1 MCTHKKNEKKMKHFL
16 EFEQQLF
23 ESLHS
28 VVQKH
33 RNQEQ
38 QLGVSKSRQQLQSLQ
53 PKATS
58 LQESTNLGA
67 HHTKIFPNLQQ
78 EKFFL

>member
-1 MCTHKKNEKKMKHFL
+1 
-16 EFEQQLF
+16 
-23 ESLHS
+23 
-28 VVQKH
+28 VQKH